1 MKKTICALLIC
12 VLLASSSIA
21 VAADID
27 LSSMTYAELVNLQA
41 KIQRAIMETEEW
53 QEVSVPAGL
62 YQVGVDIPAGKWNV
76 SMRNKWARIKIGTKL
91 ESNLNEVSSKSPD
104 YYTVQINKDVPSQVI
119 SFIDGQYVEIYNA
132 GVVFTTPTGSS
143 LTFK

>member
-1 MKKTICALLIC
+1 MKKAIC
-12 VLLASSSIA
+12 VLLIGALLASISIA
-21 VAADID
+21 FAADID
-27 LSSMTYAELVNLQA
+27 LSGMTYAELIDLQA
-41 KIQRAIMETEEW
+41 RVQRAIMETEEW
-53 QEVSVPAGL
+53 QEVKVPAGL

-76 SMRNKWARIKIGTKL
+76 SMTNKWARIKIGTKL
-91 ESNLNEVSSKSPD
+91 ESNQNEVSSKSPD

>member
-1 MKKTICALLIC
+1 MKKLVCILLMGVIF
-12 VLLASSSIA
+12 VFFSSA
-21 VAADID
+21 FATEID
-27 LSSMTYAELVNLQA
+27 LSGMTYAELIDLQA

-53 QEVSVPAGL
+53 QEVNVPAGL
-62 YQVGVDIPAGKWNV
+62 YRVGVDIPAGKWNV
-76 SMRNKWARIKIGTKL
+76 SMINKWARIKIGTKL
-91 ESNLNEVSSKSPD
+91 ESNQNEVSSKSPD

-132 GVVFTTPTGSS
+132 GVIFTTPTGSS